1 MRGRR
6 SKAWPDVVGA
16 PARLR
21 SAGRNQDAAKER
33 STMLLKLLAALV
45 AVALMLA
52 YLVPMVVKMKDP
64 ALAIVIVIGLVIM
77 LVDLWHSLRKPED

>member
-1 MRGRR
+1 
-6 SKAWPDVVGA
+6 
-16 PARLR
+16 
-21 SAGRNQDAAKER
+21 
-33 STMLLKLLAALV
+33 MLLKLLAALV